1 LFKIIRTSSAAET
14 IIIGDRQID
23 KDQESE
29 ATGILK
35 SLFPSVEVVS
45 DTDGARFIP
54 IIEATRMK
62 AVVTN
67 ERGTAEKAGYNQ
79 GYRDGLTKGQED
91 SRKTATTLDTVIADA
106 VRQREQLLV
115 DAKSRI
121 LDLVVQISKKVTFD
135 AVTADPETTIKMIS
149 GVINTLIDRSR
160 IVIKVNPDHLPMLEQ
175 QLDTFLTS
183 STSIKELRLEADPR
197 VRFGGCFIET
207 PTGDIDAR
215 LESQLGVIEDVIK
228 SDGIVT

>member
-1 LFKIIRTSSAAET
+1 LFRIIRTSSAAET
-14 IIIGDRQID
+14 IVIGDRRID
-23 KDQESE
+23 KDQEAE
-29 ATGILK
+29 ATNILK
-35 SLFPSVEVVS
+35 SLFPFVEVVS

-54 IIEATRMK
+54 IVEATRMK
-62 AVVTN
+62 AVVTK
-67 ERGTAEKAGYNQ
+67 ERATAEKAGYEQ

-91 SRKTATTLDTVIADA
+91 ARKTATTLDAVIADA

-115 DAKSRI
+115 DAKARI
-121 LDLVVQISKKVTFD
+121 LDLVIQISKKVTYD
-135 AVTADPETTIKMIS
+135 AVAADPETTVKMIS
-149 GVINTLIDRSR
+149 GVIETLIDRSR
-160 IVIKVNPDHLPMLEQ
+160 LVIKVNPDHLPLVEQ

-215 LESQLGVIEDVIK
+215 LESQFGVIEDVIK
-228 SDGIVT
+228 SDGLVT